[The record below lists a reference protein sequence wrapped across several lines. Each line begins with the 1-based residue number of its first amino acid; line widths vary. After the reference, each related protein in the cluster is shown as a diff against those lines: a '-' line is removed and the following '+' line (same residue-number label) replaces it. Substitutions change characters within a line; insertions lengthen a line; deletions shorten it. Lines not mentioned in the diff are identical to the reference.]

1 MNSVRQTVQLWA
13 AIAALLLS
21 SPAVLAIN
29 PVADDARPA
38 PSFAVQ
44 DVVKIQLEA
53 LRHNDAQDR
62 GIVVAF
68 RFASP
73 SNQLNTGPL
82 PRFARMLK
90 DGPYALMLHFTHASY
105 DPPQIVDRE
114 AVHRVTVVASG
125 SAALTFVFYLSRQ
138 SAPGPLHNCWM
149 TDFVQIEAT
158 RGTQAR
164 WRAEHNES

>member
-1 MNSVRQTVQLWA
+1 VNSIRHMLYLWI
-13 AIAALLLS
+13 AIAALLLG
-21 SPAVLAIN
+21 SPAVLAMN

-38 PSFAVQ
+38 PALAVD

-62 GIVVAF
+62 GIAVAF

-90 DGPYALMLHFTHASY
+90 DGPYALMLRFTHASY

-114 AVHRVTVVASG
+114 AVQRVTVVASG
-125 SAALTFVFYLSRQ
+125 SAALTFIFYLSRQ

-149 TDFVQIEAT
+149 TDAVQIEPIP
-158 RGTQAR
+158 GTQAR
-164 WRAEHNES
+164 SRSHNDEA